1 MGCTQ
6 QKLEVQPAM
15 KIKEKP
21 KGPTLAEMS
30 ALIEVKLNNAQSKPL
45 IFLNPK

>member
-1 MGCTQ
+1 MGCSQ
-6 QKLEVQPAM
+6 QKMEVKSAV

-30 ALIEVKLNNAQSKPL
+30 A
-45 IFLNPK
+45 